1 MTDAL
6 VPPVDPL
13 SVTATGAGGLTAG
26 AGDVVVETAVVSVV
40 PVASGAPTVADPAV
54 DASPFV
60 LDASMVTGG
69 PLVGQPASGLET
81 RNAPSAPTPRP
92 AVSGT
97 AISATP
103 LSPDTVPSRPPG
115 RVATDPDAAS
125 TASDSAP
132 DNPARP
138 DPSGSARDA
147 AAVAD
152 SDQHPGDQ
160 HPGDQHPGDQHPGDQ
175 HPGAKPIGPAPPIDA
190 GDVLVAAADLVIGTA
205 WWATGPIRAVG
216 RLGVHAVE
224 AGLAGATARS
234 RRLQLRAQAHRGDA
248 RSTLDLLI
256 QALLRPIIKR
266 VVDAALAELDLTKI
280 VLEHVDLD
288 RVAEALDI
296 DGIVAGV
303 DLDAAVAR
311 VDLDAAVR
319 RVDLDQIV
327 GRIDVDGIVAIVD
340 IDAVVDRVDI
350 ESIVNRLDLNEIAG
364 RLDIDGIVA
373 EVDLQAIVDRLD
385 IAAVVSKVDP
395 DPVVARV
402 NFDAAMSQIDLIGIA
417 QRVVDGIDLPGIIRE
432 STGSLA
438 TEAVAG
444 VRVQGQA
451 ADDAVGQLVGRV
463 LRRRALDPPRQ
474 Q

>member
-6 VPPVDPL
+6 VPPVDSV
-13 SVTATGAGGLTAG
+13 SVTATGAGGLTA
-26 AGDVVVETAVVSVV
+26 ASVPVVVETAVVSVV
-40 PVASGAPTVADPAV
+40 PVATGAATAADPAMGPP
-54 DASPFV
+54 PFV
-60 LDASMVTGG
+60 VDASMVTGG
-69 PLVGQPASGLET
+69 PLVGQPASGLKT
-81 RNAPSAPTPRP
+81 RDAPPAPTSPT

-103 LSPDTVPSRPPG
+103 VSPDTVSSRPPG
-115 RVATDPDAAS
+115 GVATDLDAAP
-125 TASDSAP
+125 TASDSAS

-147 AAVAD
+147 AGVAD
-152 SDQHPGDQ
+152 SDP
-160 HPGDQHPGDQHPGDQ
+160 

-205 WWATGPIRAVG
+205 WC
-216 RLGVHAVE
+216 
-224 AGLAGATARS
+224 

-256 QALLRPIIKR
+256 QALLRPIVKR
-266 VVDAALAELDLTKI
+266 VVDAALAELDLTRI

-311 VDLDAAVR
+311 VDLDAAVG
-319 RVDLDQIV
+319 RVDLGQIV
-327 GRIDVDGIVAIVD
+327 GRIDVDGIVASVD
-340 IDAVVDRVDI
+340 IDAVVDTVDI

-385 IAAVVSKVDP
+385 IAAVVAKVDP
-395 DPVVARV
+395 DPVVSRV
-402 NFDAAMSQIDLIGIA
+402 NFDAAMSHIDLIGIA

>member
-160 HPGDQHPGDQHPGDQ
+160 HPGDQHPG
-175 HPGAKPIGPAPPIDA
+175 AKPIGPAPPIDA

-224 AGLAGATARS
+224 AWLAGATARS

>member
-81 RNAPSAPTPRP
+81 RDAPSAPTPRP

-115 RVATDPDAAS
+115 GVATDPDAAS

-152 SDQHPGDQ
+152 S
-160 HPGDQHPGDQHPGDQ
+160 DQHPGDQHPGDQ

-327 GRIDVDGIVAIVD
+327 GRINVDGIVASVD
-340 IDAVVDRVDI
+340 IDGVVDRVDI
-350 ESIVNRLDLNEIAG
+350 ESIVNRLDLNEIAS

-463 LRRRALDPPRQ
+463 LRRRALDPPRSQ
-474 Q
+474 

>member
-1 MTDAL
+1 MTDAF
-6 VPPVDPL
+6 VPPVDPV
-13 SVTATGAGGLTAG
+13 SVTPTSTGGRTAEGL
-26 AGDVVVETAVVSVV
+26 VVVEPAVVSVV
-40 PVASGAPTVADPAV
+40 PVAGVPAVTDPATG
-54 DASPFV
+54 ASPFV
-60 LDASMVTGG
+60 LDAAVVTGAPLAG
-69 PLVGQPASGLET
+69 PLTNGLQT
-81 RNAPSAPTPRP
+81 TDAPPTPTSP
-92 AVSGT
+92 A
-97 AISATP
+97 AISAATV
-103 LSPDTVPSRPPG
+103 SPG
-115 RVATDPDAAS
+115 AG
-125 TASDSAP
+125 SAP
-132 DNPARP
+132 AAADNTPDNAARSE
-138 DPSGSARDA
+138 PSGAARDTA
-147 AAVAD
+147 NDVAGA
-152 SDQHPGDQ
+152 DQRVT
-160 HPGDQHPGDQHPGDQ
+160 
-175 HPGAKPIGPAPPIDA
+175 AKAIGPAPPIDA

-256 QALLRPIIKR
+256 QAVLRPIIKR
-266 VVDAALAELDLTKI
+266 VVESALAELDLTKI

-311 VDLDAAVR
+311 VDLDAAVARVDLDGAVR

-327 GRIDVDGIVAIVD
+327 DRIDVNGIVKTVDIGAVVDLVD
-340 IDAVVDRVDI
+340 ID
-350 ESIVNRLDLNEIAG
+350 SIVNRLDLDEIAG

-373 EVDLQAIVDRLD
+373 KVDLQAIVDRLD
-385 IAAVVSKVDP
+385 IAAVVAKVDP
-395 DPVVARV
+395 DPVVSRV
-402 NFDAAMSQIDLIGIA
+402 NFDAAMSHIDLIGIA

-463 LRRRALDPPRQ
+463 LRRRALDPPRSQ
-474 Q
+474 

>member
-60 LDASMVTGG
+60 LDASMVTGR

-81 RNAPSAPTPRP
+81 RDAPSAPTPRP

-115 RVATDPDAAS
+115 GVATDPDAAS

-152 SDQHPGDQ
+152 S
-160 HPGDQHPGDQHPGDQ
+160 DQHPGDQHPGDQ

-327 GRIDVDGIVAIVD
+327 GRINVDGIVASVD
-340 IDAVVDRVDI
+340 IDGVVDRVDI

>member
-13 SVTATGAGGLTAG
+13 SVTATGAGGVTAG

-81 RNAPSAPTPRP
+81 RDAPSAPTPCP

-103 LSPDTVPSRPPG
+103 LSPETVLSLPPG
-115 RVATDPDAAS
+115 GVATDPDAAS
-125 TASDSAP
+125 RASDSAP

-160 HPGDQHPGDQHPGDQ
+160 HPG
-175 HPGAKPIGPAPPIDA
+175 AKPIGPAPPIDA
-190 GDVLVAAADLVIGTA
+190 GDVLIAAADLVIGTA

-327 GRIDVDGIVAIVD
+327 GRINVDGIVASVD
-340 IDAVVDRVDI
+340 IDTVVDRVDI

-385 IAAVVSKVDP
+385 IAGVVAKVDP

-463 LRRRALDPPRQ
+463 LRRRALDPPREQ
-474 Q
+474 

>member
-54 DASPFV
+54 DVSPFV

-152 SDQHPGDQ
+152 S
-160 HPGDQHPGDQHPGDQ
+160 DQHPGDQHPGDQ

>member
-115 RVATDPDAAS
+115 RVATNPDAAS

-152 SDQHPGDQ
+152 S
-160 HPGDQHPGDQHPGDQ
+160 DQHPGDQHPGDQ

-327 GRIDVDGIVAIVD
+327 GRINVDGIVASVD
-340 IDAVVDRVDI
+340 IDGVVDRVDI

>member
-152 SDQHPGDQ
+152 S
-160 HPGDQHPGDQHPGDQ
+160 DQHPGDQHPGDQ

>member
-6 VPPVDPL
+6 VPPVDPV
-13 SVTATGAGGLTAG
+13 SVTATGAGGLTA
-26 AGDVVVETAVVSVV
+26 ASVPVVVETAVVSVV
-40 PVASGAPTVADPAV
+40 PVATGAATAADPAMGS
-54 DASPFV
+54 SPFV
-60 LDASMVTGG
+60 VDASMVTGG
-69 PLVGQPASGLET
+69 PLVGQPASGLKT
-81 RNAPSAPTPRP
+81 RDAPPAPTSPT

-103 LSPDTVPSRPPG
+103 VSPDTVSSRPPG
-115 RVATDPDAAS
+115 GVATDLDAAP
-125 TASDSAP
+125 TASDSAS

-147 AAVAD
+147 AGVAD
-152 SDQHPGDQ
+152 SDP
-160 HPGDQHPGDQHPGDQ
+160 

-256 QALLRPIIKR
+256 QALLRPIVKR
-266 VVDAALAELDLTKI
+266 VVDAALAELDLTRI

-311 VDLDAAVR
+311 VDLDAAVG
-319 RVDLDQIV
+319 RVDLGQIV
-327 GRIDVDGIVAIVD
+327 GRIDVDGIVASVD

-385 IAAVVSKVDP
+385 IAAVVAKVDP
-395 DPVVARV
+395 DPVVSRV
-402 NFDAAMSQIDLIGIA
+402 NFDAAMSHIDLIGIA